1 MSPANPMAKGMVY
14 SDQPAPHGEKGR
26 AAQDLMKFSQRNL
39 EKGRWKH
46 IMVNYTVLY
55 GGTATI
61 HSIPVM
67 LSLRVP

>member
-1 MSPANPMAKGMVY
+1 MAKGMVY
-14 SDQPAPHGEKGR
+14 SDQPAPHGEKTGR

-46 IMVNYTVLY
+46 IMVNYAVLY
-55 GGTATI
+55 GGTAII

-67 LSLRVP
+67 LSLRVL